1 MTTFGQVAIASFA
14 LNIGISSLR
23 LAEYKKL
30 KINNLMI
37 GLSRRSFAKTASLAA
52 SGFMILP
59 KMLHRSPSD
68 RVNLAFIGV
77 GGRGMSN
84 IRGCVQ
90 ADEQGNTQ
98 NNVVALCDVS
108 DERAAAG
115 YSAYPKA
122 KKFTDFRKMF
132 DSMGNEIDAVV
143 ISTPDHTHFAAT
155 MAAMQLG
162 KHVYVEKPLAHNIW
176 ELRTLKKAAK
186 HYGVITQMGNQ
197 GHTTEGIRLV
207 KEWYNAGILGE
218 VNEVIAWF
226 NGPHFRETG
235 YFLKP
240 SHYPPP
246 GQPVPSGLDWDSWL
260 GPAEWRPYSRYYLPR
275 FWRGWYE
282 FGSAELGD
290 WACHTLDAPFWTLD
304 LGMPT
309 SVESIFK
316 SSSVAGFIADQSQLQ
331 FNFPARGNQSP
342 VRLHWFEGGLK
353 PANRPEWGL
362 EQLPSS
368 GMIMVGSKKSLMTGG
383 RPNNPKLLVSEEEWT
398 AFQNDPPAKTI
409 ARVKSNDPQDE
420 WIKAII
426 GSGSAPG
433 SSFDYAADLT
443 EMALVGVLAQRFHSN
458 IEYDA
463 AKMSVT
469 NHPDFDQYIKEP
481 VRKGWSYGEDLW

>member
-1 MTTFGQVAIASFA
+1 
-14 LNIGISSLR
+14 
-23 LAEYKKL
+23 
-30 KINNLMI
+30 MI

-186 HYGVITQMGNQ
+186 H
-197 GHTTEGIRLV
+197 
-207 KEWYNAGILGE
+207 
-218 VNEVIAWF
+218 
-226 NGPHFRETG
+226 
-235 YFLKP
+235 
-240 SHYPPP
+240 
-246 GQPVPSGLDWDSWL
+246 
-260 GPAEWRPYSRYYLPR
+260 
-275 FWRGWYE
+275 
-282 FGSAELGD
+282 
-290 WACHTLDAPFWTLD
+290 
-304 LGMPT
+304 
-309 SVESIFK
+309 
-316 SSSVAGFIADQSQLQ
+316 
-331 FNFPARGNQSP
+331 
-342 VRLHWFEGGLK
+342 
-353 PANRPEWGL
+353 
-362 EQLPSS
+362 
-368 GMIMVGSKKSLMTGG
+368 
-383 RPNNPKLLVSEEEWT
+383 
-398 AFQNDPPAKTI
+398 
-409 ARVKSNDPQDE
+409 
-420 WIKAII
+420 
-426 GSGSAPG
+426 
-433 SSFDYAADLT
+433 
-443 EMALVGVLAQRFHSN
+443 
-458 IEYDA
+458 
-463 AKMSVT
+463 
-469 NHPDFDQYIKEP
+469 
-481 VRKGWSYGEDLW
+481 